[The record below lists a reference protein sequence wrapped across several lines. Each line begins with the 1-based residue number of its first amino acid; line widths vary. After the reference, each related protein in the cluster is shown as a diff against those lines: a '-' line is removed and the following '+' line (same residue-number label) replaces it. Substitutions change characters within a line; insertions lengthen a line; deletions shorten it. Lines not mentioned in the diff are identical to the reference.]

1 MILIEEEIITKS
13 IKFKTLNS
21 YPESFSITLE
31 ELKFMFLISKLLLS
45 VWDIYVLE
53 DDFRDKVSSSVNSS
67 LFVLFKFSNL
77 IYK

>member
-45 VWDIYVLE
+45 V
-53 DDFRDKVSSSVNSS
+53 
-67 LFVLFKFSNL
+67 
-77 IYK
+77 